1 MEIGIIG
8 LPSSGRTTLFEA
20 LTGTKPETRTGA
32 AVNVGVAKVPD
43 KRLDGLAKL
52 FQPKRV
58 VLAEIKYI
66 DIVGGFGKGG
76 MGGQLLTQLGTVD
89 AFIHV
94 VRLFE
99 DASIPHVEGSLDP
112 QRDVGA
118 VDLELAFSDLAIIER
133 RLKRIEESLKG
144 ARSQERE
151 PLLKEA
157 ALLERIKKELEREVP
172 LWQQG
177 LTSEEGKL
185 LENYQFL
192 TAKPMLVVLNL
203 GEEQIG
209 QTISLEAEVL
219 AHYKRP
225 NFRVVALC
233 AKLEKEL
240 VQLSEAEAADFRTSW
255 GLSEPGLSRL
265 LGISYD
271 LLSLLSFFTTASG
284 EVKAWTIRQGTTA
297 LKAAGKIHTD
307 MERGFIRAEVIAYN
321 DLMNCGS
328 LAEARRRGLLRLEG
342 KGYVVQDGDVITFLF
357 NV

>member
-43 KRLDGLAKL
+43 KRLYGLAKL

-58 VLAEIKYI
+58 VPAEIKYI
-66 DIVGGFGKGG
+66 DIVGSFGKGG

-284 EVKAWTIRQGTTA
+284 EVKAWTIRRGTTA

>member
-8 LPSSGRTTLFEA
+8 LPGSGRTTLFEA
-20 LTGTKPETRTGA
+20 LTDTKPDTRSGA
-32 AVNVGVAKVPD
+32 AVNLGVAKVPD
-43 KRLDGLAKL
+43 KRLEGLTRL

-76 MGGQLLTQLGTVD
+76 MGGQLLAQLGTVD

-99 DASIPHVEGSLDP
+99 DASIPHVEGSLDAL
-112 QRDVGA
+112 RDVEA
-118 VDLELAFSDLAIIER
+118 FDLELAFSDLAIIER

-151 PLLKEA
+151 PLLKEE
-157 ALLERIKKELEREVP
+157 ALLQRIKKELEREVP

-177 LTSEEGKL
+177 MTSEEGKL

-192 TAKPMLVVLNL
+192 TAKPVLVVLNI

-209 QTISLEAEVL
+209 QVNSVEAKFL
-219 AHYKRP
+219 ASYKRP

-240 VQLSEAEAADFRTSW
+240 CQVSEAEAADFRNSW
-255 GLSEPGLSRL
+255 GLGEPAISRL
-265 LGISYD
+265 MKLSYD
-271 LLSLLSFFTTASG
+271 LLGLLSFFTTASG
-284 EVKAWTIRQGTTA
+284 EVKAWTIRRGTTA

-307 MERGFIRAEVIAYN
+307 MERGFIRAEVIAY
-321 DLMNCGS
+321 DELMKCGS
-328 LAEARRRGLLRLEG
+328 LVEARRHGVLRLEG
-342 KGYVVQDGDVITFLF
+342 KSYIVQDGDVITFLF
-357 NV
+357 NI

>member
-43 KRLDGLAKL
+43 KRLYGLAKL

-58 VLAEIKYI
+58 VPAEIKYI
-66 DIVGGFGKGG
+66 DIVGSFGKGG

>member
-8 LPSSGRTTLFEA
+8 LPASGRTTLFEA
-20 LTGTKPETRTGA
+20 LTCAKPEARGGV

-43 KRLDGLAKL
+43 KRLEGLNKM

-76 MGGQLLTQLGTVD
+76 VGGQLLTQLGTAD

-94 VRLFE
+94 IRLFE
-99 DASIPHVEGSLDP
+99 NASIPHPEGSLDAL
-112 QRDVGA
+112 RDVEA
-118 VDLELAFSDLAIIER
+118 FDLELAFSDLAIIER

-151 PLLKEA
+151 PLLKEE
-157 ALLERIKKELEREVP
+157 ALLQRVKKELEREVP

-177 LTSEEGKL
+177 MTAEEGRL

-192 TAKPMLVVLNL
+192 TAKPVLLVLNI

-209 QTISLEAEVL
+209 QANSIEAKL
-219 AHYKRP
+219 LTSYKRP
-225 NFRVVALC
+225 NFRVAALC

-240 VQLSEAEAADFRTSW
+240 CQVSESEAADFRVSW
-255 GLSEPGLSRL
+255 GLGEPGINRLIRLSYEL
-265 LGISYD
+265 LG
-271 LLSLLSFFTTASG
+271 LLSFFTIVSG
-284 EVKAWTIRQGTTA
+284 EVKAWTVRQGTTA

-321 DLMNCGS
+321 DLVECGS

>member
-43 KRLDGLAKL
+43 KRLYGLAKL

-58 VLAEIKYI
+58 VPAEIKYI
-66 DIVGGFGKGG
+66 DIVGSFGKGG

-284 EVKAWTIRQGTTA
+284 EVKAWTIRRGTSA

-307 MERGFIRAEVIAYN
+307 MERGFIRAEVIAHN

-328 LAEARRRGLLRLEG
+328 LAEARHRGLLRLEG

>member
-43 KRLDGLAKL
+43 KRLYGLAKL

-58 VLAEIKYI
+58 VPAEIKYI
-66 DIVGGFGKGG
+66 DIVGSFGKGG

-342 KGYVVQDGDVITFLF
+342 KGYMVQDGDVITFLF

>member
-58 VLAEIKYI
+58 VPAEIKYI
-66 DIVGGFGKGG
+66 DIVGSFGKGG

-342 KGYVVQDGDVITFLF
+342 KGYMVQDGDVITFLF

>member
-1 MEIGIIG
+1 
-8 LPSSGRTTLFEA
+8 
-20 LTGTKPETRTGA
+20 
-32 AVNVGVAKVPD
+32 
-43 KRLDGLAKL
+43 
-52 FQPKRV
+52 
-58 VLAEIKYI
+58 
-66 DIVGGFGKGG
+66 
-76 MGGQLLTQLGTVD
+76 
-89 AFIHV
+89 
-94 VRLFE
+94 
-99 DASIPHVEGSLDP
+99 
-112 QRDVGA
+112 
-118 VDLELAFSDLAIIER
+118 LAFSDLAIIER

-284 EVKAWTIRQGTTA
+284 EVKAWTIRRGTTA

>member
-8 LPSSGRTTLFEA
+8 LPGSGRTTLFEA
-20 LTGTKPETRTGA
+20 LTGTKPDTRSGVT
-32 AVNVGVAKVPD
+32 VNLGVAKVPD
-43 KRLDGLAKL
+43 KRLEGLTKL

-99 DASIPHVEGSLDP
+99 DASIPHVEGSLDA
-112 QRDVGA
+112 QRDVEA
-118 VDLELAFSDLAIIER
+118 FDLELAFSDLAIIER

-151 PLLKEA
+151 PLLKEET
-157 ALLERIKKELEREVP
+157 LLQRIKKELEREVP

-177 LTSEEGKL
+177 ITSEEGKL

-192 TAKPMLVVLNL
+192 TAKPVLVVLNI

-209 QTISLEAEVL
+209 QVNSEEAKLL
-219 AHYKRP
+219 ASYKRP

-240 VQLSEAEAADFRTSW
+240 CQVSEAEAADFRTS
-255 GLSEPGLSRL
+255 G
-265 LGISYD
+265 
-271 LLSLLSFFTTASG
+271 
-284 EVKAWTIRQGTTA
+284 V
-297 LKAAGKIHTD
+297 
-307 MERGFIRAEVIAYN
+307 
-321 DLMNCGS
+321 
-328 LAEARRRGLLRLEG
+328 
-342 KGYVVQDGDVITFLF
+342 
-357 NV
+357 

>member
-20 LTGTKPETRTGA
+20 LTGTKPETRAGVA
-32 AVNVGVAKVPD
+32 ANVGVAKVLD
-43 KRLDGLAKL
+43 KRLEGLSKL

-58 VLAEIKYI
+58 VQAEIKYI
-66 DIVGGFGKGG
+66 DIVGGFSKGG
-76 MGGQLLTQLGTVD
+76 MGGQLLTQLSTVD

-99 DASIPHVEGSLDP
+99 DASIPHVEGSLNP
-112 QRDVGA
+112 QRDVEA
-118 VDLELAFSDLAIIER
+118 IDLELAFSDLAIIER

-177 LTSEEGKL
+177 LTPEEGKL

-192 TAKPMLVVLNL
+192 TARPMLVVLNL
-203 GEEQIG
+203 GEGQIG
-209 QTISLEAEVL
+209 QTSSLEAELL

-225 NFRVVALC
+225 NLRVVALC

-240 VQLSEAEAADFRTSW
+240 SQLSEAEAADFRASW
-255 GLSEPGLSRL
+255 GLGESGLSRL
-265 LGISYD
+265 LGLSYD
-271 LLSLLSFFTTASG
+271 LLGLLSFFTTASG
-284 EVKAWTIRQGTTA
+284 EVKAWTIRQGTSA

>member
-8 LPSSGRTTLFEA
+8 LPGSGRTTLFEA
-20 LTGTKPETRTGA
+20 LTGTKPDTRSGVT
-32 AVNVGVAKVPD
+32 VNLGVAKVPD
-43 KRLDGLAKL
+43 KRLEGLTKL

-99 DASIPHVEGSLDP
+99 DASIPHVEGSLDAL
-112 QRDVGA
+112 RDVEA
-118 VDLELAFSDLAIIER
+118 FDLELAFSDLAIIER

-151 PLLKEA
+151 PLLKEE
-157 ALLERIKKELEREVP
+157 ALLQRIKKELEREVP

-177 LTSEEGKL
+177 ITSEEGKL

-192 TAKPMLVVLNL
+192 TAKPVLVVLNI

-209 QTISLEAEVL
+209 QVNSVEAKLL
-219 AHYKRP
+219 ASYKRP
-225 NFRVVALC
+225 NFRTVALC

-240 VQLSEAEAADFRTSW
+240 CQVSEAEAADFRTSW
-255 GLSEPGLSRL
+255 GLGEPGISRL
-265 LGISYD
+265 MKLSYD
-271 LLSLLSFFTTASG
+271 LLGLLSFFTTASG
-284 EVKAWTIRQGTTA
+284 EVKAWTIRRGTTA

-307 MERGFIRAEVIAYN
+307 MERGFIRAEVIAY
-321 DLMNCGS
+321 DEMMKCGS
-328 LAEARRRGLLRLEG
+328 LAEARRHGVLRLEG
-342 KGYVVQDGDVITFLF
+342 KSYIVQDGDVITFLF

>member
-8 LPSSGRTTLFEA
+8 LPASGRTTLFEA
-20 LTGTKPETRTGA
+20 LTCAKPEARGGV

-43 KRLDGLAKL
+43 KRLEGLNKM

-76 MGGQLLTQLGTVD
+76 VGGQLLTQLGTVD

-94 VRLFE
+94 IRLFE
-99 DASIPHVEGSLDP
+99 NASIPHVEGSLDAL
-112 QRDVGA
+112 RDVEA
-118 VDLELAFSDLAIIER
+118 FDLELAFSDLAIIER

-151 PLLKEA
+151 PLLKEE
-157 ALLERIKKELEREVP
+157 ALLQRVKKELERE
-172 LWQQG
+172 
-177 LTSEEGKL
+177 GKL
-185 LENYQFL
+185 IENYQFL
-192 TAKPMLVVLNL
+192 TAKPVLLVLNI

-209 QTISLEAEVL
+209 QANSIEAKL
-219 AHYKRP
+219 LTSYKRP
-225 NFRVVALC
+225 NFRVAALC

-240 VQLSEAEAADFRTSW
+240 CQVSESEAADFRASW
-255 GLSEPGLSRL
+255 GLGEPGINRLIRLSYEL
-265 LGISYD
+265 LG
-271 LLSLLSFFTTASG
+271 LLSFFTIVSG
-284 EVKAWTIRQGTTA
+284 EVKAWTVRQGTTA

-321 DLMNCGS
+321 DLVECGS

-342 KGYVVQDGDVITFLF
+342 KGYVVQDGDIITFLF

>member
-43 KRLDGLAKL
+43 KRLDGLVKL

-58 VLAEIKYI
+58 VPAEIKYI
-66 DIVGGFGKGG
+66 DIVGSFGKGG
-76 MGGQLLTQLGTVD
+76 MGGQLLAQLGTVD

-177 LTSEEGKL
+177 LTSEEDKL

-265 LGISYD
+265 LKMSYD

-307 MERGFIRAEVIAYN
+307 MERGFIRAEVIAYS

-357 NV
+357 NI

>member
-58 VLAEIKYI
+58 VPAEIKYI
-66 DIVGGFGKGG
+66 DIVGSFGKGG